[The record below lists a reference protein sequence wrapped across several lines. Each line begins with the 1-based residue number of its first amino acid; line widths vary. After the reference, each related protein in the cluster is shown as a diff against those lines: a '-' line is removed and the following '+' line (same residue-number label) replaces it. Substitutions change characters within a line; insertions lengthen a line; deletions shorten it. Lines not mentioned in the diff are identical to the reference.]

1 MTTKNDDNSLDKLFE
16 EATIKAANI
25 KGKQFL
31 QEAGTGSNIP
41 SADFDRRMQAL
52 IESKTRSSEKPDRFS
67 KISLFIES
75 ARLDFA
81 RTSDPL

>member
-31 QEAGTGSNIP
+31 QRLEQVQTFQVP
-41 SADFDRRMQAL
+41 
-52 IESKTRSSEKPDRFS
+52 
-67 KISLFIES
+67 ISIVECKH
-75 ARLDFA
+75 
-81 RTSDPL
+81 